1 MQNCAHRWHYSKQLS
16 VAFLLSVLRGGFR
29 WAPALGSGSDSG
41 TPGVKVAFRHSD
53 MSTKN
58 WLSKFSKKEKI
69 IYFVFKFVSKE

>member
-1 MQNCAHRWHYSKQLS
+1 MALFYAALYSFLIIS
-16 VAFLLSVLRGGFR
+16 VAGGFR

-58 WLSKFSKKEKI
+58 WLSKFSKKEKS